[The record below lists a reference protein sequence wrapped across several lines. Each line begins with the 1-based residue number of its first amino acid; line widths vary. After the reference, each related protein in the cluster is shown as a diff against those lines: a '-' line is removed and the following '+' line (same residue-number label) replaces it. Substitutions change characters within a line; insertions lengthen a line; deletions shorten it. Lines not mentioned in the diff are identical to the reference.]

1 MEYDKFQKEME
12 KEEHGDGISVGA
24 GLTGE
29 LTLYGF
35 LVMSV
40 LLLSRVFSDVLF
52 AIMGVSIIGIAISF
66 MPILFKFSRENSN
79 HINMQLFWISMFV
92 GILSVVIYFAK

>member
-1 MEYDKFQKEME
+1 MKYDEFQNDME
-12 KEEHGDGISVGA
+12 KKGHGDSTSVGA

-40 LLLSRVFSDVLF
+40 LLLSRVFSDILF
-52 AIMGVSIIGIAISF
+52 AVMGVSVIGIALSF
-66 MPILFKFSRENSN
+66 MPVLFKFDKENSN
-79 HINMQLFWISMFV
+79 HINMQLFWLSIFV
-92 GILSVVIYFAK
+92 GVLSVVIYFAK